1 MFVSLFLT
9 LLIAHSTLAA
19 VISELVLESSG
30 ILYLPAN
37 PGPNPT
43 SVSSGTSSGIGT
55 TKLSGLNI
63 TSARSAASVSGPSAS
78 TLSTWIHSGPSV
90 SSTSSAASV
99 LGPAVNSSA
108 SNQLGLSVSSTTY
121 NVAGLPA
128 SNLSSSIRSGPSVS
142 STPSAASVLGLA
154 VKSSASNQL
163 GIVSSTTYNVAGLPA
178 SNLSSSIR
186 SGPSVSSTPSAAS
199 VLGLAVGSSASNQL
213 GLNVGSTTY
222 NVAGRPASTL
232 SSSIPSGLSLTSA
245 LSTPP
250 ITENPAT
257 TSGYWPASITFV
269 AQSSSSD
276 VVGVAFLTT
285 VNGTAKITTTQP
297 PQSLIS
303 PSASGATYSLI
314 AITVGGSTTT
324 LTLTDLPT
332 ATIPSEPTG
341 VQVVTESGIPVIYS
355 PITLSGYNNTEPV
368 EISTI
373 FTEIVDG
380 QTTTQGGWYVM
391 FPAVCSLDS
400 TLRHHCRCSD
410 CLPNI
415 YQVSI
420 LFL

>member
-78 TLSTWIHSGPSV
+78 TLSTWI
-90 SSTSSAASV
+90 
-99 LGPAVNSSA
+99 
-108 SNQLGLSVSSTTY
+108 
-121 NVAGLPA
+121 
-128 SNLSSSIRSGPSVS
+128 RSGPSVS

-154 VKSSASNQL
+154 VNSSALNQL

-186 SGPSVSSTPSAAS
+186 SDPSVSSTPSAAS

-213 GLNVGSTTY
+213 GLNVSSTTY
-222 NVAGRPASTL
+222 NVAGRPASNLSSSIRSGPSVSSTPSATSVLGLAVNSSASNQLGLSVSSTTYNVAGLPASTL

-257 TSGYWPASITFV
+257 TSNYWPASITFV

-341 VQVVTESGIPVIYS
+341 VQVVTESGNPVIYS
-355 PITLSGYNNTEPV
+355 PITLSGYDNTEPV

-410 CLPNI
+410 CPPNT

>member
-9 LLIAHSTLAA
+9 LLVAHSTLAA

-43 SVSSGTSSGIGT
+43 SVSSGTSSGIST
-55 TKLSGLNI
+55 TELSGLNI
-63 TSARSAASVSGPSAS
+63 TPARSAASVSG
-78 TLSTWIHSGPSV
+78 
-90 SSTSSAASV
+90 
-99 LGPAVNSSA
+99 SSA
-108 SNQLGLSVSSTTY
+108 SSKST
-121 NVAGLPA
+121 
-128 SNLSSSIRSGPSVS
+128 SNGSGPSVS
-142 STPSAASVLGLA
+142 STPSAV
-154 VKSSASNQL
+154 
-163 GIVSSTTYNVAGLPA
+163 
-178 SNLSSSIR
+178 
-186 SGPSVSSTPSAAS
+186 S
-199 VLGLAVGSSASNQL
+199 VLGLAVGSSASNHL

-232 SSSIPSGLSLTSA
+232 SSPIPSGLSLTSA

-257 TSGYWPASITFV
+257 TSNYWPASITFV

-355 PITLSGYNNTEPV
+355 PITLSGYDNTEPV

-380 QTTTQGGWYVM
+380 HTTTQGGWYVI

-400 TLRHHCRCSD
+400 PLRHHCRCSD
-410 CLPNI
+410 CPPNI